1 MATCSHPESA
11 PSGNR
16 VVLVSYASGM
26 PGFSPSEWID
36 SKLSAARALG
46 QHVTVVTSADSELET
61 CQHQSVIRIH
71 SLSLRDFRIEQSNLR
86 KRHKR
91 AGFFSK
97 ILATTL
103 GRVFDALFFRIVGSF
118 SDGRWSWV
126 MPSMPIVIY
135 LGLRLKPSVIL
146 ATGGPSSALFSA
158 ALASFVPG
166 VAKPI
171 IELQDPFIGSE
182 MKLSPRVMSG
192 MVFTQRFLLRASKKY
207 VVVSE
212 GSRAK
217 LVAAFP
223 SFRDKVH
230 CIYPYSQP
238 SSDKGRGTDREERGD
253 SVELLHL
260 GTLYGTRNLG
270 SLFEALDFGVQEG
283 VFEAEEFRV
292 VNLGADYTAIERL
305 GDYSA
310 LPALGKTDA
319 ISRASDSDV
328 LLLVQH
334 SDDRS
339 LETIP
344 FKFYDYL
351 NLDKPILVIG
361 RNKEI
366 KALLSDFDFYADVLD
381 PEEIVRQLAAIK
393 TANRDGVLEV
403 RRSGQDSGRAQFIRS
418 WIQLTSQ

>member
-1 MATCSHPESA
+1 
-11 PSGNR
+11 
-16 VVLVSYASGM
+16 M
-26 PGFSPSEWID
+26 PGFSPSEWVD
-36 SKLSAARALG
+36 SKLSAARAIG

-91 AGFFSK
+91 AGFFSE

-126 MPSMPIVIY
+126 LPSMPVVIY
-135 LGLRLKPSVIL
+135 LGLRLKPSVIV

-166 VAKPI
+166 VAKPV

-182 MKLSPRVMSG
+182 MKLPPHVMSG
-192 MVFTQRFLLRASKKY
+192 MEFAQKLLMRASEKY

-212 GSRAK
+212 VSRDRV
-217 LVAAFP
+217 VASFP
-223 SFRDKVH
+223 GFRDKVH
-230 CIYPYSQP
+230 CIYPYAQ
-238 SSDKGRGTDREERGD
+238 SSTGRRRVSEQKERGD
-253 SVELLHL
+253 FIELLHL

-270 SLFEALDFGVQEG
+270 SLFESIDYGVREG
-283 VFEAEEFRV
+283 VLKADDFKV
-292 VNLGADYTAIERL
+292 VNLGADYTAFERL
-305 GDYSA
+305 GDYST
-310 LPALGKTDA
+310 LPVLGKADA
-319 ISRASDSDV
+319 INRASNSDV

-351 NLDKPILVIG
+351 NLDRPILVIG

-366 KALLSDFDFYADVLD
+366 RALLSEFDFYADVLD
-381 PEEIVRQLAAIK
+381 TEEIVQTLVAIK
-393 TANRDGVLEV
+393 EAQRNGSLAVQ
-403 RRSGQDSGRAQFIRS
+403 RSDRGLGKAQYIRA
-418 WIQLTSQ
+418 WIQLIGE

>member
-1 MATCSHPESA
+1 M
-11 PSGNR
+11 
-16 VVLVSYASGM
+16 L
-26 PGFSPSEWID
+26 GFSPSEWID
-36 SKLSAARALG
+36 SKLSAARAIG

-71 SLSLRDFRIEQSNLR
+71 SMSLRDFRIEQSNLR

-91 AGFFSK
+91 AGLFSE
-97 ILATTL
+97 ILANTL
-103 GRVFDALFFRIVGSF
+103 GRVFDTLFLRIVGSF
-118 SDGRWSWV
+118 SDGRWSWALL
-126 MPSMPIVIY
+126 SMPVVIY
-135 LGLRLKPSVIL
+135 LGLRVRPSVIV
-146 ATGGPSSALFSA
+146 ATGGPSSALFAA

-166 VAKPI
+166 VAKPV

-182 MKLSPRVMSG
+182 MKLSHRVMSG
-192 MVFTQRFLLRASKKY
+192 MVVAQKLLLRASKKY

-223 SFRDKVH
+223 SFREKVH
-230 CIYPYSQP
+230 CIYPYAQP
-238 SSDKGRGTDREERGD
+238 STDRGRVTEQEERGD
-253 SVELLHL
+253 TVELLHL

-270 SLFEALDFGVQEG
+270 SLFEAIDFGVREG
-283 VFEAEEFRV
+283 VFEAGEFRV

-305 GDYSA
+305 GDYST
-310 LPALGKTDA
+310 LPALGKADA

-381 PEEIVRQLAAIK
+381 PKEIVQELAAIK
-393 TANRDGVLEV
+393 SADRDGVLAV
-403 RRSGQDSGRAQFIRS
+403 QRSGEALGIAQFIRS

>member
-1 MATCSHPESA
+1 
-11 PSGNR
+11 
-16 VVLVSYASGM
+16 M

-36 SKLSAARALG
+36 SKLSAARAIG

-61 CQHQSVIRIH
+61 CQHQSLIRIH

-91 AGFFSK
+91 AGFFSE
-97 ILATTL
+97 ILANTL

-126 MPSMPIVIY
+126 LLSMPVVIY
-135 LGLRLKPSVIL
+135 LGLRLRPSVIV
-146 ATGGPSSALFSA
+146 ATGGPSSALFAA
-158 ALASFVPG
+158 ALASFFPG
-166 VAKPI
+166 VAKPV

-182 MKLSPRVMSG
+182 MKVSHRVMSG
-192 MVFTQRFLLRASKKY
+192 MVVAQKLLLRASKKY

-212 GSRAK
+212 ASRAK

-223 SFRDKVH
+223 SFREKVH
-230 CIYPYSQP
+230 CIYPYAQP
-238 SSDKGRGTDREERGD
+238 STDRGRVTEQEERGD
-253 SVELLHL
+253 TVELLHL

-270 SLFEALDFGVQEG
+270 SLFEAIDFGLREG
-283 VFEAEEFRV
+283 VFEAGEFRV

-305 GDYSA
+305 GDYST
-310 LPALGKTDA
+310 LPATGKADA

-381 PEEIVRQLAAIK
+381 PKEIVQELAAIK
-393 TANRDGVLEV
+393 SANRDGVLAV
-403 RRSGQDSGRAQFIRS
+403 QRSGEDSGIAQFIRS
-418 WIQLTSQ
+418 WIQLTSH